1 MSEYFLDLSSLNI
14 KTSEDLKYVTFHEIL
29 ALEAGSMYP
38 LEGNHLQSF
47 VCLVTLRKKHCLACP
62 RLQEIALEEITW
74 SYTSLVLKS
83 SRKS

>member
-14 KTSEDLKYVTFHEIL
+14 KTSEDLKYVSFHEIL

-47 VCLVTLRKKHCLACP
+47 VCLVTLKEEALFSLSSPTRNCP
-62 RLQEIALEEITW
+62 
-74 SYTSLVLKS
+74 
-83 SRKS
+83 